1 MEPSYPSAQQNLE
14 GIANWAEMCASIVAP
29 APVSDRRIF
38 DAGHE
43 LYRSMVRT
51 FIEREIVPF
60 HDAWEVE
67 KCVPRELW
75 EKAGDA
81 GLLCPAVPE
90 TYGGAGADFR
100 YGAIVIE
107 ELARAGASG
116 PCFPLH
122 SDIVAPYILK
132 YGSDEQRARW
142 LPRMVAGTTIGAI
155 AMTEP
160 GTGSDLAGIAT
171 RAVPRP
177 DGTWSVTGSKTF
189 ITNGQLAD
197 LVIVAAKTNRDAGS
211 KGVSLFLVAADAPGF
226 ARGRNLNKVGL
237 HAQDTSELFFDD
249 APAELLGGEGAGF
262 GYLMNELAQERLIV
276 AIGSAAGA
284 EAALAWTTA
293 YCAERSAF
301 GKPIIDFQNTRFV
314 LADVATEAAVGR
326 AFVDDC
332 IERHTE
338 GRLTVEHALMAKL
351 WLSEMQFRNVDA
363 CLQLFGGYGYMEEY
377 PIARMW
383 AAARVHRIYAGTNEI
398 MREMIGRGIKA
409 RAAGVN

>member
-1 MEPSYPSAQQNLE
+1 
-14 GIANWAEMCASIVAP
+14 
-29 APVSDRRIF
+29 
-38 DAGHE
+38 
-43 LYRSMVRT
+43 
-51 FIEREIVPF
+51 
-60 HDAWEVE
+60 
-67 KCVPRELW
+67 
-75 EKAGDA
+75 
-81 GLLCPAVPE
+81 
-90 TYGGAGADFR
+90 
-100 YGAIVIE
+100 
-107 ELARAGASG
+107 
-116 PCFPLH
+116 
-122 SDIVAPYILK
+122 
-132 YGSDEQRARW
+132 
-142 LPRMVAGTTIGAI
+142 
-155 AMTEP
+155 MTEP